1 MCSKLAS
8 WARSAKMALSG
19 NDRSKK
25 GSDDLHLDELFSS
38 HEEQRHRKER
48 MKSSAVSFSIEE
60 RPRRSSTVPAFTRI
74 SPPANA
80 GSVLKL
86 PPGVPKPGGPFL

>member
-19 NDRSKK
+19 NDRSKQ

-38 HEEQRHRKER
+38 HEEQRHVGE
-48 MKSSAVSFSIEE
+48 
-60 RPRRSSTVPAFTRI
+60 
-74 SPPANA
+74 
-80 GSVLKL
+80 L
-86 PPGVPKPGGPFL
+86 